1 MRRVV
6 CREFGPVEKLVVEE
20 EPDPEPGPGEV
31 LVSVRT
37 AGVSFVDGLLV
48 RGGYQVKPEL
58 PFTPG
63 MAVAGDVAAVGKGV
77 TAPAV
82 GDPVLGLC
90 GRAGYASAVLLPAAS
105 AVPLPSGLSYE
116 AAAACVEG
124 YSTMLFAF
132 TRRAPLNPGDVVLV
146 LGAGGGVGL
155 AAVDIAHNR
164 GARVI
169 AAASTADKREAALA
183 AGAEAVIDY
192 TNEDV
197 KLRARELGGG
207 GVDMVVDPVG
217 GDHAEPALRALRPFG
232 RYLVLGF
239 ASGTIPRL
247 PANHTLLMNRS
258 IIGVDWG
265 DWGRRDPAAGAAL
278 TRELADLLAA
288 GGVRP
293 PEPSTYPLERA
304 AEALTAIIE
313 RRATGK
319 LALTP

>member
-1 MRRVV
+1 M
-6 CREFGPVEKLVVEE
+6 EKLVVEDG
-20 EPDPEPGPGEV
+20 PDPEPGPGEV
-31 LVSVRT
+31 LVAVRA

-63 MAVAGDVAAVGKGV
+63 MAVAGDVTAVGEGV

-82 GDPVLGLC
+82 GDAVLGLC
-90 GRAGYASAVLLPAAS
+90 GRGGYASHVTLAAG
-105 AVPLPSGLSYE
+105 AAIPMPSGLSYG

-164 GARVI
+164 GGRVI
-169 AAASTADKREAALA
+169 AAASSAEKRQAALA

-192 TNEDV
+192 TTEDL

-207 GVDMVVDPVG
+207 GVDVVVDPVG
-217 GDHAEPALRALRPFG
+217 GDNAEPALRALRPFG

-239 ASGTIPRL
+239 ASGSIPRL

-278 TRELADLLAA
+278 TGELAALLAE

-293 PEPSTYPLERA
+293 PEPVTYPLDRA
-304 AEALTAIIE
+304 ADALSAIIE

-319 LALTP
+319 LALVP